1 MPPAIKAFGT
11 IANAAPLTL
20 RKAFDKYG
28 ARLGYESVE
37 KMIEYSA
44 AWTSSVALSSNSSIF
59 CVEIN
64 DLKHTRDIRVDKELE
79 PIGILF
85 DYQHIVTGKGLNG
98 EQTSALLQ
106 LVNTID
112 PDIAPPQTPGG
123 RLIKEAQPN
132 YESSEPDENEFASES
147 ARYLESHMQWFIFNN
162 LPCLG
167 ISGVKLF
174 DPSIQR
180 ETQGKYRT
188 DEVGEI
194 DLLLK
199 SANDDIYVIEL
210 KKAGTDK
217 TVGQICRYM
226 GWVRHRLAKDNQRVR
241 GIIVTQDYDYRL
253 SYAASVVND
262 LTVKRIQISF
272 NSTSETPEL
281 PE

>member
-1 MPPAIKAFGT
+1 
-11 IANAAPLTL
+11 
-20 RKAFDKYG
+20 
-28 ARLGYESVE
+28 
-37 KMIEYSA
+37 
-44 AWTSSVALSSNSSIF
+44 
-59 CVEIN
+59 
-64 DLKHTRDIRVDKELE
+64 
-79 PIGILF
+79 
-85 DYQHIVTGKGLNG
+85 
-98 EQTSALLQ
+98 
-106 LVNTID
+106 
-112 PDIAPPQTPGG
+112 
-123 RLIKEAQPN
+123 
-132 YESSEPDENEFASES
+132 
-147 ARYLESHMQWFIFNN
+147 MQWFIFNN

-272 NSTSETPEL
+272 NITSETPEL